1 MKVLV
6 PLNFTTVRPS
16 LLSMSAGIRTDYGE
30 SDGASGTVIA
40 MTAVAS
46 SALFEPARLGPL
58 TLRNRIV
65 KAATFEGST
74 PRGRVTDR
82 LVEFH
87 SRVALGG
94 AGMTTVA
101 YCAVAPA
108 GRVQRHCLVLDADT
122 AVELRRVTDPVHA
135 EGAAA
140 CAQLGHAG
148 LVADARSNGI
158 RSLAPSRRFS
168 PPAKGVVPAASI
180 ADLDRVR
187 SEFASAARHAVAAG
201 FDAVEV
207 HLGHGYLL
215 SSFLSP
221 RLNRRRDEYGGS
233 WQARARFPRSV
244 VQAVRDA
251 VGQRI
256 AVTAK
261 FGMTDGVAGGLWLD
275 ESLLIAQQLEADGC
289 LDAIEL
295 TGGSSLENAMYF
307 FRGDVP
313 LAEMLASQPRYVRPG
328 LRLLAPKLFP
338 AYPFEEG
345 FFLPYAR
352 QFRAALSMPLIYLG
366 GVNRLDTAQGA
377 LDEGFDFVAM
387 GRALLREPDLVRTW
401 QSGARDEGLCVH
413 CNKCMPTIYSGTRC
427 VLVE

>member
-1 MKVLV
+1 MAAPPTSV
-6 PLNFTTVRPS
+6 FDS
-16 LLSMSAGIRTDYGE
+16 
-30 SDGASGTVIA
+30 
-40 MTAVAS
+40 
-46 SALFEPARLGPL
+46 ARLGPL

-87 SRVALGG
+87 ARVARGG
-94 AGMTTVA
+94 AGLTTVA
-101 YCAVAPA
+101 YCAVAPS
-108 GRVQRHCLVLDADT
+108 GRVQRHCLVLDADA
-122 AVELRRVTDPVHA
+122 AVELRRVTDAVHA

-140 CAQLGHAG
+140 SAQLGHAG
-148 LVADARSNGI
+148 LVADARSNGM

-168 PPAKGVVPAASI
+168 APAKGFVPAASLS
-180 ADLDRVR
+180 DLDEVR
-187 SEFASAARHAVAAG
+187 ASFARAAGLAIEAG
-201 FDAVEV
+201 FDAVEI

-221 RLNRRRDEYGGS
+221 RLNQRHDEYGGS
-233 WQARARFPRSV
+233 WQERAGFPRSV
-244 VQAVRDA
+244 VRAVRDA
-251 VGQRI
+251 VGDRI

-261 FGMTDGVAGGLWLD
+261 FGMTDGVPGGLWLD
-275 ESLLIAQQLEADGC
+275 ESLAIAQQLETDGC

-307 FRGDVP
+307 FRGEVP

-338 AYPFEEG
+338 SYPFEEG

-366 GVNRLDTAQGA
+366 GVNRLETAQA
-377 LDEGFDFVAM
+377 AIAEGFSFVAM

-401 QSGARDEGLCVH
+401 ESGTRDEGLCVH
-413 CNKCMPTIYSGTRC
+413 CNRCMPTIYSGTRC
-427 VLVE
+427 VLVEDS